1 MGTGILKL
9 MKNASHSCCSFST
22 QFIEQKK
29 PHRNPLQTLHTG
41 FHLTQ
46 TKIDVGHTSPKTF

>member
-22 QFIEQKK
+22 RFIVQKK
-29 PHRNPLQTLHTG
+29 PTEFSPNTPHGISSHTD
-41 FHLTQ
+41 
-46 TKIDVGHTSPKTF
+46 KKMDIGHTSPKTF

>member
-22 QFIEQKK
+22 RFIVQKK
-29 PHRNPLQTLHTG
+29 PTEFSPNTPHRISSHTDKNRRRA
-41 FHLTQ
+41 H
-46 TKIDVGHTSPKTF
+46 KS

>member
-22 QFIEQKK
+22 RFIVQKK
-29 PHRNPLQTLHTG
+29 THGILSKHSTWDFVSHRQKNGGRAH
-41 FHLTQ
+41 
-46 TKIDVGHTSPKTF
+46 KSKTF

>member
-9 MKNASHSCCSFST
+9 TKNASHSCCSFST
-22 QFIEQKK
+22 RFIVQKK
-29 PHRNPLQTLHTG
+29 PHRNSFQTLHTR

-46 TKIDVGHTSPKTF
+46 TKIDIARPQRS